1 MNPLAESQFEDAE
14 EGSPVNEW
22 IGGML
27 GQGASIPQH
36 EQPDAQSPSDNVSVI
51 STDTSD
57 GKVSKPVAVDNHSKT
72 TPVTLGNSSVSDN
85 STVEDDDIS
94 NADSGANPLF
104 PFNFPIG
111 VNGNDVLCGR
121 GKGANNFIGNRR
133 FRDIVMKF
141 RETYTASSRRA
152 DKRNICLQIIE
163 EVKSLGGRFLVK
175 NEGRDR
181 NTSEWT
187 ILTGD
192 KILVKVSQA
201 LREGVAKWNKATQ
214 KFNEAKAK
222 QVAALSTTPAMSL
235 LAEISSIR
243 PAV

>member
-1 MNPLAESQFEDAE
+1 MDPLADSQFEDAE
-14 EGSPVNEW
+14 EGNPVNEW
-22 IGGML
+22 IGGVL
-27 GQGASIPQH
+27 AQGAKMPQH
-36 EQPDAQSPSDNVSVI
+36 EQPDAQSPCDNVSVI
-51 STDTSD
+51 STDTSEL
-57 GKVSKPVAVDNHSKT
+57 KVRKSDTNSSKT
-72 TPVTLGNSSVSDN
+72 TPVTLGNSSVSDD
-85 STVEDDDIS
+85 SIGDDDDMS
-94 NADSGANPLF
+94 NADSGANPAF

-141 RETYTASSRRA
+141 RETYSASSRRS
-152 DKRNICLQIIE
+152 DKRNICLQIIH
-163 EVKSLGGRFLVK
+163 EVKTRGGRFLVK
-175 NEGRDR
+175 NEGKNR

-192 KILVKVSQA
+192 KILIKVSQA
-201 LREGVAKWNKATQ
+201 LREGAAKWNKATQ

-222 QVAALSTTPAMSL
+222 EVAALSTTPAMSL